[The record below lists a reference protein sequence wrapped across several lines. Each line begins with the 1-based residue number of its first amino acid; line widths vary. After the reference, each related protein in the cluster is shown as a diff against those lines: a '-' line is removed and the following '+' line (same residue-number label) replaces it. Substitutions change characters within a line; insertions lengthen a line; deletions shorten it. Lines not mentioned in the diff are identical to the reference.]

1 MCIKRLMAAL
11 AQAEEGLAEAGA
23 PGQTEGPTQ
32 PVNPVVYPSDEQA
45 QVDLNHSKALVN
57 SANADALFKLA
68 QAVKWL
74 YDANFQKEADLVAKQ
89 LVSLLPALPNKSK
102 DPAKNPVRW
111 AEGLIRQLPVDHDG
125 RNSWLLNYG
134 SSIAEKPSAAQPAEE
149 ALPPELAE
157 LISKMR
163 AAGFEVDAVRIP
175 L

>member
-1 MCIKRLMAAL
+1 MKEAM
-11 AQAEEGLAEAGA
+11 EEEQREQLAEAGA
-23 PGQTEGPTQ
+23 PGQTEGPT
-32 PVNPVVYPSDEQA
+32 NPVVYPSDEQA

-89 LVSLLPALPNKSK
+89 LVSLLPNKAK
-102 DPAKNPVRW
+102 DPVAKRGVPTPDPISW

-134 SSIAEKPSAAQPAEE
+134 SSPAEEPSAGKPAEAEE

>member
-1 MCIKRLMAAL
+1 MCIFCRMKEAM
-11 AQAEEGLAEAGA
+11 EEEQREQLAEAGA
-23 PGQTEGPTQ
+23 PGQTEGPT
-32 PVNPVVYPSDEQA
+32 NPVVYPSDEQA

-74 YDANFQKEADLVAKQ
+74 YDSNFQKEADLVAKQ
-89 LVSLLPALPNKSK
+89 LVSLLPVSPNK
-102 DPAKNPVRW
+102 AKEPV
-111 AEGLIRQLPVDHDG
+111 AD
-125 RNSWLLNYG
+125 
-134 SSIAEKPSAAQPAEE
+134 KPAETAE

>member
-1 MCIKRLMAAL
+1 MCILCRMKESID
-11 AQAEEGLAEAGA
+11 AELEQLAEAGA
-23 PGQTEGPTQ
+23 GPIK
-32 PVNPVVYPSDEQA
+32 PVVYPSDEQA

-74 YDANFQKEADLVAKQ
+74 YNANFQKEADLVAKQ
-89 LVSLLPALPNKSK
+89 LVSLLPASLNKAK
-102 DPAKNPVRW
+102 KGVPTPDPISW
-111 AEGLIRQLPVDHDG
+111 AEGLIRQLPTDHDG